1 MTIPKI
7 SNDGGSQIGGEVC
20 IPNINT
26 VERRKR
32 LASGVIIFLVSLVI
46 LAALLAFG
54 VSRWWRLALLPLF
67 MGASSG
73 FFQWRDK
80 T

>member
-1 MTIPKI
+1 MTIPEI
-7 SNDGGSQIGGEVC
+7 SKGGEVC
-20 IPNINT
+20 IPNIST
-26 VERRKR
+26 AERRKR
-32 LASGVIIFLVSLVI
+32 LASGVVIFLVSLVI
-46 LAALLAFG
+46 LAAFMAFG
-54 VSRWWRLALLPLF
+54 LSRWWRLVLLPLF